1 MKSSKLLIALL
12 LACFSIGELSA
23 QKNKKKPVLSTP
35 MPAPAPVLLDLNN
48 PDDALKA
55 DRKVASSLK
64 DGEECTYY
72 WEGNV
77 YTRIAGEKD
86 RHLFHYWGMNIRTSK
101 GFQDPEKGYG
111 YRHVSR
117 ELLIYLDP
125 KTNEVVK
132 TWKNPWTNEDVEV
145 IHVAND
151 PVNGRGI
158 SWAKGERGPYK
169 FRGIEMEGKYVQTS
183 EVPLFYENPLAGEYQ
198 DYVGGTYHAMEIFNF
213 IVDKDELLDASKDA
227 AYPVIAWSRVSKFL
241 PWMKMGD
248 RQGYMIFSGAGKK
261 LRGGYEAMPEA
272 FKKFIAA
279 EYPTYNH
286 APPTDDTRPNETS
299 WTYFKKKIAEKKKKA
314 EVKKE

>member
-1 MKSSKLLIALL
+1 MKSYQLFIALL
-12 LACFSIGELSA
+12 LTCLSIGEMAA
-23 QKNKKKPVLSTP
+23 QKNKKTQVTPPVVI
-35 MPAPAPVLLDLNN
+35 APPLLDLNN
-48 PDDALKA
+48 PDDAVKA

-64 DGEECTYY
+64 DGEDCVYY

-86 RHLFHYWGMNIRTSK
+86 RLLFHYWGMNIRASK
-101 GFQDPEKGYG
+101 GFQDSTKGYG
-111 YRHVSR
+111 YKHVSK

-125 KTNEVVK
+125 KTGEVVK
-132 TWKNPWTNEDVEV
+132 TWKNPWTNEEVEV

-158 SWAKGERGPYK
+158 TWAKERTPFK
-169 FRGIEMEGKYVQTS
+169 FRGQEMEGKYMQTS
-183 EVPLFYENPLAGEYQ
+183 EIPLFYENPLAGEYQ
-198 DYVGGTYHAMEIFNF
+198 EYVGGTYHAMEIFNF
-213 IVDKDELLDASKDA
+213 IIDKDELLDATKDA
-227 AYPVIAWSRVSKFL
+227 TYPSIAWSRLSKFL

-248 RQGYMIFSGAGKK
+248 KQGYMIFSGTGKK
-261 LRGGYEAMPEA
+261 LKGGFEAMPA
-272 FKKFIAA
+272 PFKKFIAA
-279 EYPTYNH
+279 EYPDYNH